1 MTGFFHQIVYRLLGL
16 PDAGRIVGSEGW
28 NWYAVSPLSRI
39 LLAVVLMAGVIAVAL
54 SLIPRTGTPWRIR
67 VLTGLLRIGGFGLLL
82 LFLARLELHVD
93 VERELPPNVAVVT
106 DRSGSMA
113 RPDVDGRSRF
123 ESAREFAG
131 LLTDRLAGQAD
142 IAVYDLDWTLRP
154 TAVTDDAPAAGMA
167 RMGEGLRALSRAER
181 DLQAVV
187 LLTDGTSAA
196 DADVAS
202 VGPLFA
208 ARGTPIYP
216 VVFGRTDAPP
226 LPSVRFTGGGD
237 FIRLGDELR
246 LEAVL
251 AAGAFEGEVV
261 RATLYEDDG
270 EDPVLPPREGI
281 RLGARDRLVAF
292 TLRPERPG
300 RRTYRIVV
308 EGLRGAV
315 SEELLTA
322 EHIVDVVDQRIRV
335 LYIDVP
341 RDERK
346 LVGHWLS
353 RDPVVDFAGLLKLPR
368 GGWFGQ
374 GQLRHTI
381 VEGGH
386 GLPENEADLY
396 EYDIIILGDIPR
408 AYFGEQDPDE
418 TRMRWLSDFVS
429 RRGGGLI
436 TLGGYS
442 VYNAGQYE
450 GSALAA
456 ILPFRIAR
464 EAEAQEEG
472 YFRVM
477 PTGLGMAH
485 PIMTLERDGEANRTA
500 WFELPRIDGLNR
512 VAGVRP
518 GATLLAVVERE
529 AGPLPAIAMQGV
541 GNGRVLSLAMD
552 TTWRWQM
559 LRPRGSER
567 AGIPE
572 GPDYFR
578 QFWGNAV
585 RYLAP
590 DPRLTP
596 ERPSIVRQSSDAA
609 VGQTLELATR
619 LVDRFY
625 RPIRQ
630 ADLTVRVTTP
640 SGRAWRIYPADSR
653 GAPGVYPYRV
663 TLDEPGEWMV
673 TATHREADVWAAIAD
688 AERDLE
694 AARASGEAAR
704 EAEAEAALSAAREA
718 ISVERIRV
726 GGGQAAAL
734 RDSRARPDLMDALA
748 HGAFGRRFDVGEVDA
763 LLSQLRGKTHRVR
776 QQHAVAIWNL
786 PAMLILFMAIVCLDC
801 LIRKRRGMP

>member
-1 MTGFFHQIVYRLLGL
+1 MTGLLHQLVYRLLGL
-16 PDAGRIVGSEGW
+16 PEAGRIVGAEGW
-28 NWYAVSPLSRI
+28 TWYAVSPPSRI
-39 LLAVVLMAGVIAVAL
+39 LFAFVLMAGLIAATL
-54 SLIPRTGTPWRIR
+54 SFVPRTGTPWRIR
-67 VLTGLLRIGGFGLLL
+67 VLTGLLRMAGFGLLL
-82 LFLARLELHVD
+82 LFLVRLELHVD

-113 RPDVDGRSRF
+113 RPDVEGRSRY
-123 ESAREFAG
+123 EAAREFAG
-131 LLTDRLAGQAD
+131 LLRGRLASGAD
-142 IAVYDLDWTLRP
+142 IAAYDLDWTLRP
-154 TAVTDDAPAAGMA
+154 TAATEDTTAAGMA

-187 LLTDGTSAA
+187 LLTDGSSAE
-196 DADVAS
+196 DGDIAS
-202 VGPLFA
+202 AGPLFA

-216 VVFGRTDAPP
+216 VVFGRSDAPP

-237 FIRLGDELR
+237 YIRLGDELR

-261 RATLYEDDG
+261 RASLFEDDNN
-270 EDPVLPPREGI
+270 EPVLPPREGI
-281 RLGARDRLVAF
+281 RLGARDQMLAF

-315 SEELLTA
+315 STDLMTA

-335 LYIDVP
+335 LYIDIP

-374 GQLRHTI
+374 GELRHTVI
-381 VEGGH
+381 EGGH

-408 AYFGEQDPDE
+408 GYFGEQDPDE
-418 TRMRWLSDFVS
+418 TRMRWLADFVS

-436 TLGGYS
+436 TLGGYT

-456 ILPFRIAR
+456 ILPFRLAR
-464 EAEAQEEG
+464 QAEAQEEG

-477 PTGLGMAH
+477 PTGLGLAH
-485 PIMTLERDGEANRTA
+485 PIMTLERDREANRAA
-500 WFELPRIDGLNR
+500 WFELPRVDGVNR

-529 AGPLPAIAMQGV
+529 AGPLPVIAVHGV

-567 AGIPE
+567 TGVPE

-596 ERPSIVRQSSDAA
+596 DRPGIVRQSSDAA
-609 VGQTLELATR
+609 VGQTLELVTR

-630 ADLTVRVTTP
+630 ADLTVRVTAP
-640 SGRAWRIYPADSR
+640 SGRGWRLYPADSR
-653 GAPGVYPYRV
+653 GEPGMYPYRV

-673 TATHREADVWAAIAD
+673 TATHREADVRAAIAA

-694 AARASGEAAR
+694 AAAASGEAAR
-704 EAEAEAALSAAREA
+704 VAVAEAALSAARA
-718 ISVERIRV
+718 AVSVERIRV
-726 GGGQAAAL
+726 GGGHAAAL
-734 RDSRARPDLMDALA
+734 RESRARPDLMDALA
-748 HGAFGRRFDVGEVDA
+748 HATFGRRFDAGDVDA
-763 LLSQLRGKTHRVR
+763 LLSQLRVKTYRVR
-776 QQHAVAIWNL
+776 QRHAVAIWNL